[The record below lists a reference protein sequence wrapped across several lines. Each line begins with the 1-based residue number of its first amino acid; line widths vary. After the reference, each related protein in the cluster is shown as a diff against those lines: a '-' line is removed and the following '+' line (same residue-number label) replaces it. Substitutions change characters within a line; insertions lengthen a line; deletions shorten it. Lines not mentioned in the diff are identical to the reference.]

1 MSQSDYVGLPEGVTQ
16 RRVFLP
22 ESRIEIALQDWGGD
36 GPLALLHHA
45 NGFCAAL
52 WIPVVE
58 FLRDRFHVVAMDA
71 RGHGDSAM
79 PPEGATQESF
89 SWSLMADDVRQV
101 AEILLAESGQ
111 SQIAL
116 GLGHSFGGTLTL
128 AAESRRPGLYDK
140 LVLVDPVV
148 PPQSWLSQAKSGN
161 ESELVQRAR
170 RRRDRWSS
178 RDEARELL
186 SGKALFAEW
195 TPRAFEIYL
204 QEALREAP
212 GGGVELKCA
221 PEVEA
226 TIFSNS
232 FSLDLDK
239 VFPAVAAE
247 TRLLWA
253 ARGNFPL
260 EIFEDVCSRLP
271 HGELVELDAGHLI
284 PMEKPEWVVDHVLEF
299 CS

>member
-58 FLRDRFHVVAMDA
+58 SLRDRFHVVAMDA

-79 PPEGATQESF
+79 PPEGATPESF
-89 SWSLMADDVRQV
+89 SWSLMADDLRQV
-101 AEILLAESGQ
+101 AEILLTESGQ

-116 GLGHSFGGTLTL
+116 GLAHSFGGTLTL
-128 AAESRRPGLYDK
+128 AAESRRPGLFDK

-148 PPQSWLSQAKSGN
+148 PPPSWLSQARSGN
-161 ESELVQRAR
+161 ESDLVQRAR
-170 RRRDRWSS
+170 RRRDRWAS

-186 SGKALFAEW
+186 AEKALFADW
-195 TPRAFEIYL
+195 TSRAFEIYV
-204 QEALREAP
+204 QEGLRDTP
-212 GGGVELKCA
+212 DGGVELKCA
-221 PEVEA
+221 REVEA

-232 FSLDLDK
+232 FSLDLETI
-239 VFPAVAAE
+239 FPAVAAQ

-260 EIFEDVCSRLP
+260 EIFQDVCSRLP
-271 HGELVELDAGHLI
+271 RGELVELDAGHLI
-284 PMEKPEWVVDHVLEF
+284 PMEKPEWVVEHVLDF

>member
-58 FLRDRFHVVAMDA
+58 SLRDRFHVVAMDA

-79 PPEGATQESF
+79 PPEGATPESF
-89 SWSLMADDVRQV
+89 SWSLMADDLRQV

-116 GLGHSFGGTLTL
+116 GLAHSFGGTLTL
-128 AAESRRPGLYDK
+128 AAESRRPGLFDK

-148 PPQSWLSQAKSGN
+148 PPPSWLSQARSGN
-161 ESELVQRAR
+161 ESDLVQRAR
-170 RRRDRWSS
+170 RRRDRWAS

-186 SGKALFAEW
+186 AEKALFADW
-195 TPRAFEIYL
+195 TSRAFEIYV
-204 QEALREAP
+204 QEGLRDTP
-212 GGGVELKCA
+212 DGGVELKCA
-221 PEVEA
+221 REVEA

-232 FSLDLDK
+232 FSLDLETI
-239 VFPAVAAE
+239 FPAVAAQ

-260 EIFEDVCSRLP
+260 EIFQDVCSRLP
-271 HGELVELDAGHLI
+271 RGELVELDAGHLI
-284 PMEKPEWVVDHVLEF
+284 PMEKPEWVVEHVLDF